1 MKVTVKDSEI
11 PVETVNLNQ
20 LRNYLQIHGWHEDQP
35 FLENATL
42 WHKPAAGEDFEILL
56 PNQQTL
62 GDYAARIREAI
73 QILEIVENRTQIEI
87 LADLI
92 TGLPNTTIQ
101 GVVMQ
106 IHTPNADK
114 LSGEITLLGVI
125 ADKLRKIQTE
135 LADKDYILAIKAY
148 QERLPFVCTGDLIK
162 KNQTFILKNPHNF
175 IIEDRAVETASTQT
189 KPASAG

>member
-1 MKVTVKDSEI
+1 MKVTFQDSETLQ
-11 PVETVNLNQ
+11 TVNLNQ
-20 LRNYLQIHGWHEDQP
+20 VRNYLQIHGWNEDKP

-42 WHKPAAGEDFEILL
+42 WHKPVAGEEFEILL
-56 PNQQTL
+56 PNQQNL
-62 GDYAARIREAI
+62 GDYAARIREI
-73 QILEIVENRTQIEI
+73 IEILESVENRSQSEI

-92 TGLPNTTIQ
+92 TGIPNTTIQ

-106 IHTPNADK
+106 IHTPNADN

-125 ADKLRKIQTE
+125 CDKLQKIKTE

-162 KNQTFILKNPHNF
+162 ENQTFILKNPRNF
-175 IIEDRAVETASTQT
+175 TLDNLWQN
-189 KPASAG
+189 

>member
-1 MKVTVKDSEI
+1 MKVTVKDSETI
-11 PVETVNLNQ
+11 ETVDLNQ
-20 LRNYLQIHGWHEDQP
+20 LRNYLQIRGWHEDQP
-35 FLENATL
+35 FLENASL
-42 WHKPAAGEDFEILL
+42 WHKLLAGEEFEILL

-73 QILEIVENRTQIEI
+73 QILETVENRSQVEI

-92 TGLPNTTIQ
+92 TGIPNTTIQ

-106 IHTPNADK
+106 IHTPNAEK

-125 ADKLRKIQTE
+125 ADKLRKIQTQ

-162 KNQTFILKNPHNF
+162 ENQTFILKNPRNF
-175 IIEDRAVETASTQT
+175 TLDDLWQN
-189 KPASAG
+189 